1 MKDKKTIIRREIQYL
16 RNDNITHRIVFFV
29 SAFFILNNTL
39 YAGDAA
45 QLDFIGFSEDGNYL
59 AFEQYG
65 FQDGSG
71 FAYSEIILINVPEN
85 SFAYSAV
92 NSYAENEDMT
102 LSSTRDYAMMEA
114 RSKLAALLIV
124 DGNTGEHVIHH
135 PTSDIDAEP
144 KYVRFYERSGGVP
157 GLSGFREY
165 ALTLNE
171 IEVILN
177 DEVYGHGPP
186 KMLELVVSTPG
197 TNDIIVLQ
205 RDTNLPKRRSNVLSY
220 RIQDVYM
227 YHYAGNAYIAVF
239 INYEMPGFEGPD
251 MRFMVV
257 TGKLDF

>member
-1 MKDKKTIIRREIQYL
+1 MQKKKRFPWKNNIIHCIIL
-16 RNDNITHRIVFFV
+16 CLFAFSAVF
-29 SAFFILNNTL
+29 NTL

-45 QLDFIGFSEDGNYL
+45 HLYFIGFSEDGKYL

-65 FQDGSG
+65 FMDGSG
-71 FAYSEIILINVPEN
+71 FPYSEIITVNVPEN
-85 SFAYSAV
+85 SFAYSAITH
-92 NSYAENEDMT
+92 YAEDENRT
-102 LSSTRDYAMMEA
+102 LSSTRDNVMFDAQ
-114 RSKLAALLIV
+114 SKIDALGIIT
-124 DGNTGEHVIHH
+124 GNTGDHVICH

-144 KYVRFYERSGGVP
+144 RYVHFYERSGGVP

-171 IEVILN
+171 IEVISN
-177 DEVYGHGPP
+177 DDVYGHGPP

-197 TNDIIVLQ
+197 INDIIVLQ

-220 RIQDVYM
+220 RIQDVYI
-227 YHYAGNAYIAVF
+227 YHYAGNTYIAVF
-239 INYEMPGFEGPD
+239 INYAMPGFEGPD